1 MNFGIPDKDQV
12 QIKEAFSLLW
22 DSFGNIW
29 DNVIDD
35 KKEEKIKTL
44 EKEIMI
50 MKRHRNLK
58 ELGGKVDE

>member
-12 QIKEAFSLLW
+12 QIKKAFSLLW

>member
-1 MNFGIPDKDQV
+1 MNFGIPDKDQI
-12 QIKEAFSLLW
+12 QIKKAFSLLW

>member
-1 MNFGIPDKDQV
+1 
-12 QIKEAFSLLW
+12 LLW

-35 KKEEKIKTL
+35 KKEEKIKIL
-44 EKEIMI
+44 EKEI
-50 MKRHRNLK
+50 RNLK

>member
-1 MNFGIPDKDQV
+1 MNFGISDKDQV

-29 DNVIDD
+29 NNVIDD
-35 KKEEKIKTL
+35 KKEEKIKIL
-44 EKEIMI
+44 EKEIQ
-50 MKRHRNLK
+50 NLK

>member
-1 MNFGIPDKDQV
+1 MNFGISDKDQV

-35 KKEEKIKTL
+35 KKEEKIKIL
-44 EKEIMI
+44 EKEI
-50 MKRHRNLK
+50 RNLK